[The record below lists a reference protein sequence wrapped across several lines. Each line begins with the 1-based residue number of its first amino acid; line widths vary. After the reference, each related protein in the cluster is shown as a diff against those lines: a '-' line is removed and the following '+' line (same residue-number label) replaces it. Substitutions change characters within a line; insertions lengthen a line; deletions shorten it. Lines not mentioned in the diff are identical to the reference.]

1 MLLFSSL
8 LLLQACHVFA
18 NTEKVIFLGPSN
30 LQVPAAHPTL
40 DDLHL
45 ESISPKHWSLRTHVE
60 AEFPSNASE
69 YGQTSWYLLE
79 RLQEGQRYEVRICWA
94 ATQPTSFRLD
104 TFDLPTVFESPELIT
119 SLAQYSETRQEV
131 MADFPPTESQGE
143 KDTTTHDELS
153 STLFLRV
160 FAAAD
165 YYTTNKTLMEQVP
178 PVYVDIILDPFIFN
192 IFPRSLVPT
201 AAYIILIAIGS
212 WYLAKHI
219 SGWLNNL
226 STNESSHKKKL

>member
-1 MLLFSSL
+1 
-8 LLLQACHVFA
+8 
-18 NTEKVIFLGPSN
+18 
-30 LQVPAAHPTL
+30 
-40 DDLHL
+40 
-45 ESISPKHWSLRTHVE
+45 
-60 AEFPSNASE
+60 
-69 YGQTSWYLLE
+69 
-79 RLQEGQRYEVRICWA
+79 
-94 ATQPTSFRLD
+94 
-104 TFDLPTVFESPELIT
+104 
-119 SLAQYSETRQEV
+119 